1 MAIIQLLLIRNPPEH
16 AIGPDH
22 NMRKPHPYYKF
33 PSRSIL
39 MEAKDITSLKSH
51 NIPQQTPGWVIFQK
65 LKHYE
70 VIYAPTNSKNIAR
83 IYGSLHKLSQL
94 TGSSNHDWNEVP
106 ILTTLI
112 KKPRNGI
119 LNWPTIESRLH
130 DLIKWQENTEMT
142 NSSLHGLGQPS
153 DSKKSQ

>member
-1 MAIIQLLLIRNPPEH
+1 
-16 AIGPDH
+16 
-22 NMRKPHPYYKF
+22 
-33 PSRSIL
+33 

-130 DLIKWQENTEMT
+130 DLIKCQENTEMT

-153 DSKKSQ
+153 DSKKSQWLTSITRIDRDETVDLRPDNNRHAPQQPPGSSRS